1 MRLLANLEGVNLWP
15 LALVLFVAAC
25 VYLLPSVVAAS
36 TRHRYTAVIAVVNV
50 FLGWTIVGWLI
61 AFVWAL
67 INPVSRPQ
75 APTPRQPA

>member
-1 MRLLANLEGVNLWP
+1 MSLLANLDGVNYRV

-36 TRHRYTAVIAVVNV
+36 TRHRHTGLIVLLNI
-50 FLGWTIVGWLI
+50 FLGWTIAGWLI

-67 INPVSRPQ
+67 VNPVRRPQ
-75 APTPRQPA
+75 EQVAR